1 MSCLELASHKFGETN
16 KENSNVNNFNSN
28 NTGAPITVTA
38 ITKIITL
45 VVVVLDNCMALM
57 QADVP
62 DNAAMVFRLIVAAAF
77 KCLALFKPIGPTC
90 SAGLKNSRAHCNPLP
105 LRNGNCIRFFLWLTV
120 IRYDSC
126 LSLLIKSRFEEV
138 GLW

>member
-1 MSCLELASHKFGETN
+1 MSCLELASHKFAETN

-28 NTGAPITVTA
+28 NTRATITVTA
-38 ITKIITL
+38 ITKIIPL

-62 DNAAMVFRLIVAAAF
+62 DNAAMVFRLCFEICFMNIGIVAAAF
-77 KCLALFKPIGPTC
+77 KSLALFKPIGPTC

-105 LRNGNCIRFFLWLTV
+105 LRNESTFL
-120 IRYDSC
+120 
-126 LSLLIKSRFEEV
+126 
-138 GLW
+138 